1 MAANKQY
8 PYTKGD
14 ITIYSKLDELMYQ
27 FYQVDGQL
35 HREAFQIGQE
45 LQYYFAVHV
54 VAVVNQSLEGR
65 KIGLPD
71 MSQVIKGLEC
81 PFTLMIDNSFFQDNY
96 QALIPAIL
104 QEITRM
110 HTSREMKDEAMM
122 YALNL
127 SKWEYLSI
135 IALLVGGTKAQR
147 SMDIAMR
154 SFTAGEMTNAM
165 KVMAQGM
172 KDG

>member
-1 MAANKQY
+1 MAANKKY
-8 PYTKGD
+8 PYKKGD

-27 FYQVDGQL
+27 FYQVDGEL
-35 HREAFQIGQE
+35 HREAYQVGQE

-54 VAVVNQSLEGR
+54 VAVVNQSIDGR

-81 PFTLMIDNSFFQDNY
+81 PFTLMIDNTFFQNNF

-104 QEITRM
+104 QEVARM

-154 SFTAGEMTNAM
+154 EFTSGEMSTAI
-165 KVMAQGM
+165 KVMSEVMNG
-172 KDG
+172 